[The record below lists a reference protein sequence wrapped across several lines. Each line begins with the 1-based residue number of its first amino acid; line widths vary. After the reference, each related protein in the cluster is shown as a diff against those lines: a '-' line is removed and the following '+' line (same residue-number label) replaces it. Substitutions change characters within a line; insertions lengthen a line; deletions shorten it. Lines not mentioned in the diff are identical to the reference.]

1 MADKMWAV
9 YDDSGS
15 LVCRTLNID
24 KAEADWYAELTHCTA
39 RQVVVLPVE
48 EYDGMVATNNMNVR
62 ELKAM
67 RQARQTFQTHSFD

>member
-9 YDDSGS
+9 YERVTMQDIDESKDY
-15 LVCRTLNID
+15 LVGKWNPGVSSPFHI
-24 KAEADWYAELTHCTA
+24 

-62 ELKAM
+62 ELQAM